1 MITINL
7 LPHEKRRKKAHIKVP
22 QATIV
27 AAAALAACGMGGYWY
42 AVKWETQQ
50 LRADIAATQS
60 EIARNREIV
69 QLVEQYTRDKQRL
82 QDRLSLIE
90 QLADTQRSPVRLLD
104 DISQALP
111 DGGWLTGISKV
122 SGKLTIQ
129 GYASSHFVV
138 AELMLGL
145 QRLTATIKNVELNF
159 SELDIHEGKPVE
171 RFEIIAILSG

>member
-7 LPHEKRRKKAHIKVP
+7 LPHEERRKKVRIKVP

-27 AAAALAACGMGGYWY
+27 VVAALAVAGMGGYWY
-42 AVKWETQQ
+42 VVKREAQQ
-50 LRADIAATQS
+50 LQADIAATQS
-60 EIARNREIV
+60 EIAGNREIV

-82 QDRLSLIE
+82 QDRLSLV
-90 QLADTQRSPVRLLD
+90 QRLADAQQSPVRLLD

-145 QRLTATIKNVELNF
+145 QRLTATIKSVELNF
-159 SELDIHEGKPVE
+159 SELDMHEGKPVE
-171 RFEIIAILSG
+171 RFEIIATLSG